1 MAATPAPVDYPAR
14 IAIDLSETS
23 NRMTVL
29 FRIFLVIPH
38 LIVLYIYAI
47 AAMVVMFVA
56 WWAILFTGG
65 MPRGM
70 FDFLLGFHRYSLR
83 VSGYWLLLTDEF
95 PPFGGGAE
103 PDYALRFEGDYPE
116 SLSRLLIFIKWLL
129 IFPHLIILVIY
140 NYAASLAVIEPTAL
154 FVK

>member
-1 MAATPAPVDYPAR
+1 
-14 IAIDLSETS
+14 
-23 NRMTVL
+23 
-29 FRIFLVIPH
+29 
-38 LIVLYIYAI
+38 
-47 AAMVVMFVA
+47 MVVMFVA
-56 WWAILFTGG
+56 WWAILFTGS

-70 FDFLLGFHRYSLR
+70 FDFLLGFHRYPLR

-129 IFPHLIILVIY
+129 IFPHIIILAIY
-140 NYAASLAVIEPTAL
+140 NYAASLAVMIAW
-154 FVK
+154 FVIVFTGRYPPGLADFAAGFLRWNARANFYQYLMTDQYPPFDNK